1 MPGHQAQSHDDDA
14 TKTVNDVPN
23 ASDAKS
29 TQGSSHGDKAV
40 TDEAPSTDIGDGGDA
55 AQDAPA
61 ESKKDTYGDKSDAGE
76 DTVDNQD
83 DIARSS
89 LMQELFAR
97 LKAHEVPGKSTDD
110 YGPEDLA
117 SIFGHEVMAHH
128 SEAGSNP
135 VSEESR
141 VNKPHINLNLIDAH
155 HEPKSPPATKSNSK
169 SEISDPSTKGPA
181 LKAARYKSEG
191 VRTKREDDHPP
202 KSGRDPH
209 RSTTGWASTHTH
221 TIGTRTW
228 TDCEVRGRQASPMR
242 QPRNPNPGGPIKIEV
257 TGTDP
262 SDGECASSCYH
273 SVSKT
278 HRGRSDRSVVQDRST
293 TSSRLQ
299 DDTEARLRRAER
311 KIRHF
316 EILEDERSKI
326 ATQKRSRAE
335 KEKSPISLL
344 GTSLSIFDR
353 TLAEAMKGA
362 PNPGALSSAE
372 QGNHSSKYT
381 FRGPR

>member
-141 VNKPHINLNLIDAH
+141 
-155 HEPKSPPATKSNSK
+155 
-169 SEISDPSTKGPA
+169 
-181 LKAARYKSEG
+181 
-191 VRTKREDDHPP
+191 
-202 KSGRDPH
+202 
-209 RSTTGWASTHTH
+209 
-221 TIGTRTW
+221 
-228 TDCEVRGRQASPMR
+228 
-242 QPRNPNPGGPIKIEV
+242 
-257 TGTDP
+257 
-262 SDGECASSCYH
+262 
-273 SVSKT
+273 
-278 HRGRSDRSVVQDRST
+278 
-293 TSSRLQ
+293 
-299 DDTEARLRRAER
+299 
-311 KIRHF
+311 
-316 EILEDERSKI
+316 
-326 ATQKRSRAE
+326 
-335 KEKSPISLL
+335 
-344 GTSLSIFDR
+344 GTSLTSTSTSSMRITSLR
-353 TLAEAMKGA
+353 ARPLPSPTQRAKSQTRRPKG
-362 PNPGALSSAE
+362 L
-372 QGNHSSKYT
+372 
-381 FRGPR
+381 R